1 MASTFHFRNGD
12 RILFQ
17 GDSITD
23 CGRRESPD
31 GLGGGYV
38 AMVQG
43 ILAARRPDLRVRILN
58 RGISG
63 DRTAELLTRWEEDC
77 VQLKPDVL
85 SIMIGVNDVWRKQ
98 GEWNGQK
105 HIPLPQFRR
114 NLVRLVEAAMSSG
127 VRQLV
132 LMSPTTIEK
141 ENNGPLNELLAEYD
155 AFVRELAAAQQGI
168 YVPARAAFL
177 RAREQLPDVVWS
189 ADGCH
194 PSIAGHAL
202 LAHEWLK
209 AVGLV

>member
-1 MASTFHFRNGD
+1 MASTFHFRSGD

-31 GLGGGYV
+31 GLGNGYV
-38 AMVQG
+38 AMIQG

-58 RGISG
+58 RGVGG

-77 VQLKPDVL
+77 LQLKPDIL
-85 SIMIGVNDVWRKQ
+85 SIMIGVNDVWRKLA
-98 GEWNGQK
+98 EWNGQK
-105 HIPLPQFRR
+105 HIHLPQYRR
-114 NLVRLVEAAMSSG
+114 NLVRLVETAMAAG

-141 ENNGPLNELLAEYD
+141 ENRGPLNELLGEYD
-155 AFVRELAAAQQGI
+155 AYVRELAAAQQAI

-177 RAREQLPDVVWS
+177 RAREQCPEVVWS

-194 PSIAGHAL
+194 PSVAGHAL

-209 AVGLV
+209 ATGVV